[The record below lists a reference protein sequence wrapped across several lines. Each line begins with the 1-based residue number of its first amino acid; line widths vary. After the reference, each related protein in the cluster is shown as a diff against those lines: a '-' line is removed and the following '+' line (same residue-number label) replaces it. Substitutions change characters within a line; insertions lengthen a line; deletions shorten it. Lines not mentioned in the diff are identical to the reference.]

1 MPELTSNSISVDS
14 IEERLYRLLR
24 MQNNIATYAVALG
37 IVGDVLVWAGG
48 CHTRFSDAITEA
60 QVESGESVDET
71 LVLHDKFAVALD
83 YYQQTKDILSAFL
96 QQFKPDKILLASYG
110 INKQTPQTY
119 NGLVEAAESII
130 ETNDRLVA
138 ALDPRV
144 ISYVKNTSLFS
155 P

>member
-1 MPELTSNSISVDS
+1 MIA
-14 IEERLYRLLR
+14 
-24 MQNNIATYAVALG
+24 IAT
-37 IVGDVLVWAGG
+37 ISFRFRITDDVLLWAGG

-119 NGLVEAAESII
+119 NGLVEAAESLI